1 MPQKANLISPRSCTR
16 KTFKFVKPFV
26 VSNEFREARTPRR
39 SSSRACFNARNSVK
53 SVKASGYQY
62 ASFTFRPPP
71 IWKILQDK
79 SWNKSSL
86 NCFVPR
92 ISSTNSQQ
100 LLRLLLQVGT
110 AENQP
115 EKTYSI
121 KFSWEEN
128 SRYYCQCHS
137 WCHCGGGLA
146 FCLSS
151 FPQRPSRYGSMEAL
165 NAQLVWIINE
175 FLSERLRMSQ

>member
-115 EKTYSI
+115 EKTYTYI
-121 KFSWEEN
+121 AQTDDLDKFVDWVTWPASAKCVLSWGVLTGLESAWTAWPSV
-128 SRYYCQCHS
+128 SRS
-137 WCHCGGGLA
+137 LK
-146 FCLSS
+146 
-151 FPQRPSRYGSMEAL
+151 
-165 NAQLVWIINE
+165 
-175 FLSERLRMSQ
+175 